1 MPLTHA
7 LAVGGCAI
15 GMIIVLIARFR
26 LNALLVL
33 FGVAIAVMLATGHS
47 PAQAVTTFQ
56 HGAGNALGNI
66 GFLIAFGTMFGKLIA
81 QSGAA
86 DTVARSVMQRCGVRN
101 LHWAMAAT
109 GMIVGLPIFFDVGF
123 VLLAPLG
130 FIAAQESRRP
140 VLMAILPLVAS
151 LSIAHAVMPPH
162 PAIMLAIGIYHA
174 RLTLNLML
182 GLLVMLPTAILC
194 GPVFAQFVI
203 RHIGTIATSP
213 MEAEFQIRTTPEIH
227 APPGRSV
234 LCILLPFLLIGGGQ
248 VLAAIS
254 GAGIWHMLGQALGE
268 TNIALLVSLLAVAVL
283 LCRPAGMTPQQIA
296 HALQSCLAP
305 TGFVILLVGAGG
317 GFGQAVIDSG
327 ISAAL
332 TSAALG
338 AHMSPLLLAFL
349 SAAIIRLATGSAT
362 VATGTAANL
371 IAPALPHLH
380 GVSPELLVLATGAG
394 SIAFGPV
401 NDPVF
406 WQLKEYLGLSL
417 AQTFVVWSGTETLIS
432 IVILCLT
439 LLLSAAL

>member
-1 MPLTHA
+1 MSLTCA
-7 LAVGGCAI
+7 LALGLCAI
-15 GMIIVLIARFR
+15 GTIIVLIARFH
-26 LNALLVL
+26 LNALVVL
-33 FGVAIAVMLATGHS
+33 FGVAIALMLSAGHS
-47 PAQAVTTFQ
+47 PVQAVASFQ
-56 HGAGNALGNI
+56 HGAGNALGSI

-86 DTVARSVMQRCGVRN
+86 DTVALSVMKRCGARN
-101 LHWAMAAT
+101 LHWAMAAI
-109 GMIVGLPIFFDVGF
+109 GMVVGLPIFFDVGF
-123 VLLAPLG
+123 VLLAPLA

-174 RLTLNLML
+174 SLMKNIVL
-182 GLLVMLPTAILC
+182 GLLIMLPTAALC
-194 GPVFAQFVI
+194 GPVFARFVV
-203 RHIGTIATSP
+203 RHIGPIATSP
-213 MEAEFQIRTTPEIH
+213 MEAEFLTRAAPAIRP
-227 APPGRSV
+227 PPGRSL
-234 LCILLPFLLIGGGQ
+234 LCILLPFLLIGCGQ
-248 VLAAIS
+248 VMASLP
-254 GAGIWHMLGQALGE
+254 GGRGVHMLGQALGE
-268 TNIALLVSLLAVAVL
+268 TNISLILSLLATVML
-283 LCRPAGMTPQQIA
+283 LCRPAGMTARQIGQML
-296 HALQSCLAP
+296 HDCLGP

-327 ISAAL
+327 VSQAL

-349 SAAIIRLATGSAT
+349 SAAIVRLATGSAT

-371 IAPALPHLH
+371 IAPAISHLH

-432 IVILCLT
+432 VVVLSFT
-439 LLLSAAL
+439 LLLSGVM